1 MTYSVLGD
9 WTVNKM
15 ETAMGEPVYSVQG
28 MMEQKVLSANADKK
42 TTTVY
47 RVNAKVAADGKITEL
62 NLQKQRQ

>member
-1 MTYSVLGD
+1 
-9 WTVNKM
+9 
-15 ETAMGEPVYSVQG
+15 
-28 MMEQKVLSANADKK
+28 MEQKTLSANAEKK